1 MTESTQ
7 AGDSLQPPPPYFD
20 VLFSRFQ
27 NNDHEAR
34 LAFGRHVHWGYWEDP
49 ASADGTAEDYARAA
63 ERLCRRVCDAGG
75 IRDGLRVLDVG
86 CGFGGTIASLNERFA
101 NLDMVGVNIDRRQ
114 LDRAA
119 ELVRPC
125 HGNRVKFVEA
135 DACKLPFPADSFD
148 VLLAVECIFHF
159 GSRAAFFAEA
169 SRVLRRPGT
178 LALSDFVPTEEAVPL
193 LQAFHAGA
201 DPATKQTYGQIDILC
216 SARSYQRLAQDAG
229 MGMERNENISVH
241 TLPTYP
247 FLRKDLLA
255 WTDRDTARSFD
266 RATGQLEKASRA
278 GMLNYTVLRFSK
290 PILPVLAQSA

>member
-1 MTESTQ
+1 MTEPTQ
-7 AGDSLQPPPPYFD
+7 PGDSLQPPPPYFD

-34 LAFGRHVHWGYWEDP
+34 LAFGRHVHWGYWDDP
-49 ASADGTAEDYARAA
+49 AAADGTAEDYARAA

-119 ELVRPC
+119 ELVRPV
-125 HGNRVKFVEA
+125 HGNRVQFIEA
-135 DACKLPFPADSFD
+135 DACKLPFPAESFD
-148 VLLAVECIFHF
+148 AVLAVECIFHF
-159 GSRAAFFAEA
+159 GSRATFFAEA
-169 SRVLRRPGT
+169 QRVLRRPGT

-193 LQAFHAGA
+193 LQSFNAGA
-201 DPATKQTYGQIDILC
+201 DPATKQTYGQINILC
-216 SARSYQRLAQDAG
+216 SGRSYQRLGDDAG
-229 MGMERNENISVH
+229 LSLERNESISVH

-255 WTDRDTARSFD
+255 WTDQKTAKAFD
-266 RATGQLEKASRA
+266 RATAQLEKACRA
-278 GMLNYTVLRFSK
+278 GMLHYS
-290 PILPVLAQSA
+290 ILSFHKSARGILAQSA